1 MQLADLLL
9 IPSRSCS
16 DLRCIDGH
24 RRNPICCLAEFFT
37 RCAQVLPQPV
47 CSLSL
52 RRPALLYST
61 RSERCDYSW
70 SFRLWLPIV
79 KTCAHRAKIFSGTR
93 ARFRL
98 SFSESARRGQ
108 NEAICEE
115 LPIDNLPSKKPTWA
129 NREPCAANLL
139 HRGFRLSYRRFLSA
153 KTGSRRRRGD
163 GRRGE
168 QPLPFACQGVV
179 SALFLLVHVHMDA
192 ALVSWALAL
201 ECVAVTLKARVSVLP
216 RRRFRPVPPRSR
228 SYGCC
233 SCIVGSR
240 ARVRSSHP
248 EGAGIRRGTP

>member
-1 MQLADLLL
+1 MRKTLQLADLLL

-24 RRNPICCLAEFFT
+24 RRNPICCLAEIFT

-47 CSLSL
+47 CSLPL
-52 RRPALLYST
+52 RRPALLYGT

-70 SFRLWLPIV
+70 SFRLWPPIV

-98 SFSESARRGQ
+98 SFLESARRGQ

-115 LPIDNLPSKKPTWA
+115 LPIGNLPSKKPTWA

-139 HRGFRLSYRRFLSA
+139 HRGFRLTYRRSLSA

-168 QPLPFACQGVV
+168 RPLLFACQGVV
-179 SALFLLVHVHMDA
+179 SALFLLVHVHMDD

-201 ECVAVTLKARVSVLP
+201 ECVAVA
-216 RRRFRPVPPRSR
+216 
-228 SYGCC
+228 
-233 SCIVGSR
+233 
-240 ARVRSSHP
+240 
-248 EGAGIRRGTP
+248 

>member
-1 MQLADLLL
+1 MRTSF

-24 RRNPICCLAEFFT
+24 RRNPICCLAEIFT

-79 KTCAHRAKIFSGTR
+79 KTCAHRAKIFSGMR

-98 SFSESARRGQ
+98 SFSESTRRGQ

-115 LPIDNLPSKKPTWA
+115 LPIGNLPSKKLTWA

-139 HRGFRLSYRRFLSA
+139 HRG
-153 KTGSRRRRGD
+153 GSSSHIAD
-163 GRRGE
+163 
-168 QPLPFACQGVV
+168 FC
-179 SALFLLVHVHMDA
+179 
-192 ALVSWALAL
+192 
-201 ECVAVTLKARVSVLP
+201 P
-216 RRRFRPVPPRSR
+216 RRRVLVGEGVMGDWGSSRFYSLARASFPPCSSSFTFIWMMLLYRGLSR
-228 SYGCC
+228 S
-233 SCIVGSR
+233 SV
-240 ARVRSSHP
+240 
-248 EGAGIRRGTP
+248 

>member
-24 RRNPICCLAEFFT
+24 RRNPICCLAEIFT

-47 CSLSL
+47 CSLPL
-52 RRPALLYST
+52 RRPALLYGT

-70 SFRLWLPIV
+70 SFRLWPPIV

-115 LPIDNLPSKKPTWA
+115 LPIGNLPSKKPTWA
-129 NREPCAANLL
+129 NREPCAASLL
-139 HRGFRLSYRRFLSA
+139 HRGVQAHISA
-153 KTGSRRRRGD
+153 IFVPRQDVFS
-163 GRRGE
+163 E
-168 QPLPFACQGVV
+168 AC
-179 SALFLLVHVHMDA
+179 M
-192 ALVSWALAL
+192 
-201 ECVAVTLKARVSVLP
+201 EN
-216 RRRFRPVPPRSR
+216 
-228 SYGCC
+228 
-233 SCIVGSR
+233 
-240 ARVRSSHP
+240 RSSAP
-248 EGAGIRRGTP
+248 RLKNF

>member
-1 MQLADLLL
+1 MAFLRASFPLNTRKTLQLADLLL

-24 RRNPICCLAEFFT
+24 RRNPICCLAEIFT

-52 RRPALLYST
+52 RRQALLYST
-61 RSERCDYSW
+61 RSERCDYPW

-98 SFSESARRGQ
+98 SFSESTRRGQ

-139 HRGFRLSYRRFLSA
+139 HRGVQAHISA
-153 KTGSRRRRGD
+153 IFVRED
-163 GRRGE
+163 G
-168 QPLPFACQGVV
+168 F
-179 SALFLLVHVHMDA
+179 
-192 ALVSWALAL
+192 
-201 ECVAVTLKARVSVLP
+201 
-216 RRRFRPVPPRSR
+216 
-228 SYGCC
+228 
-233 SCIVGSR
+233 
-240 ARVRSSHP
+240 SS
-248 EGAGIRRGTP
+248 EKG